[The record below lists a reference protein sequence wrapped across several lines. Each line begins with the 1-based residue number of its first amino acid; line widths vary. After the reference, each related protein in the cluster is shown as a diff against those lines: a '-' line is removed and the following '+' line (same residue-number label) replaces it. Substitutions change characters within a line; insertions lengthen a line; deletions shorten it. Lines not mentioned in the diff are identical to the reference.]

1 MTISNDTRTRVKAVG
16 EPIALF
22 LGRLGLTPDA
32 LTLIGFGITAVG
44 AILLWNQL
52 WIAGGLVVFAGGVFD
67 MFDGTLARAT
77 GRATRLGAFMDSVF
91 DRWGE
96 ALVYVGL
103 VAGLAIAGW
112 ADGPVVAAAAMAS
125 AFLVSYARAKA
136 EGLGFSAG
144 TGMAA
149 VGLMPREVRLV
160 ILCGGLVLG
169 GLLGTEVVTVG
180 QGAGGGAIPVGILV
194 IEGALAII
202 ALGAT
207 VTVAQRVLHTRAEA
221 RRQARADARDAGAG
235 AISAAPPQ
243 ATPAA
248 PPATR
253 PTTTTEGPD
262 HTS

>member
-1 MTISNDTRTRVKAVG
+1 MAISNDTRGRVKKVG

-22 LGRLGLTPDA
+22 FGRLGLTPDG
-32 LTLIGFGITAVG
+32 LTLIGFGITTVG

-52 WIAGGLVVFAGGVFD
+52 WIAGGLVVFVGGVFD

-77 GRATRLGAFMDSVF
+77 GRVSKLGAFMDSVF

-103 VAGLAIAGW
+103 VAGLAAAGW
-112 ADGPVVAAAAMAS
+112 PYGPLLAAAAMAS
-125 AFLVSYARAKA
+125 AFLVSYARAKS

-149 VGLMPREVRLV
+149 VGVMPREIRLV

-169 GLLGTEVVTVG
+169 GLLGTEVVTAG
-180 QGAGGGAIPVGILV
+180 EGAGGAAIPVGILV

-202 ALGAT
+202 AIGAT
-207 VTVAQRVLHTRAEA
+207 ITVIQRVLHTRA
-221 RRQARADARDAGAG
+221 QAR
-235 AISAAPPQ
+235 SAA
-243 ATPAA
+243 AA
-248 PPATR
+248 AA
-253 PTTTTEGPD
+253 TTTEGADPA
-262 HTS
+262 S